1 MGKIQQRTRYEDATK
16 LRWAQL
22 FVSGKPADDAS
33 AEIGVNPS
41 TARHWPDRDSL
52 VKGYIAEQRAA
63 LAEAIKQDASDEA
76 VRDLAHIR
84 SRRAAGRE
92 AVEALYRRTMEI
104 LDTEESAS
112 GLRDAATTL
121 KTAQQISRVETGE
134 EVADKLRVAR
144 EGKAQTAIQIN
155 NGQDVGAAHAGIRA
169 AISGDGGGGGG
180 G

>member
-1 MGKIQQRTRYEDATK
+1 MCI
-16 LRWAQL
+16 
-22 FVSGKPADDAS
+22 
-33 AEIGVNPS
+33 
-41 TARHWPDRDSL
+41 RDS
-52 VKGYIAEQRAA
+52 
-63 LAEAIKQDASDEA
+63 
-76 VRDLAHIR
+76 IR